1 MNTWTQENPHTGSR
15 HLCVNLLAKTPDST
29 VSSSCPGGISV
40 EINVTDSEAN
50 LPVGNS
56 SVEVSQTQALLETE
70 VIQGLTEQEG
80 QIKLALQKPGNYLV
94 QVLLTFSLFI
104 PSISTKEKTNTLP
117 GGGRWVL
124 WRAKTVGGGL
134 LSPLL
139 RSLLSKTLLLTPQIR
154 Q

>member
-1 MNTWTQENPHTGSR
+1 MNTWTQENPHTRSR

-56 SVEVSQTQALLETE
+56 SVEMSQTQALLETE

-104 PSISTKEKTNTLP
+104 PSISTKEKN
-117 GGGRWVL
+117 
-124 WRAKTVGGGL
+124 
-134 LSPLL
+134 
-139 RSLLSKTLLLTPQIR
+139 
-154 Q
+154 